1 MASGRTN
8 QFFYSSFS
16 YAYEEIIDRGIFY
29 RYFQQDIPQ
38 SELLQLSRS
47 LFGEKEKK
55 QLVRR
60 RSIMSS

>member
-16 YAYEEIIDRGIFY
+16 YAYEEIIDREFL
-29 RYFQQDIPQ
+29 P
-38 SELLQLSRS
+38 
-47 LFGEKEKK
+47 LFSTGYSTVRIAAAKPFPFREKKK

-60 RSIMSS
+60 RSIMNS